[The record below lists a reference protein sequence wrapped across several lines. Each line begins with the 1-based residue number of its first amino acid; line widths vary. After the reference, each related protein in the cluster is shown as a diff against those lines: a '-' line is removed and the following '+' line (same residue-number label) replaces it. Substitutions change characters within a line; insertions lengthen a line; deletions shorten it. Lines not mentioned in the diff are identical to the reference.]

1 MALFVVSS
9 GYEQKIIHDYFGYDN
24 EEIIITGLARWDVL
38 EDKSDP
44 AHKEI
49 LLMPTWRSWLE
60 DISEEQFKKSEYYQ
74 RYKAFLQDERLKT
87 LLEKENITLNF
98 YIHPKFREHI
108 RSFQVEDRH
117 IRLIPFGDYAAES
130 ASDELSY
137 ADHRLFFCF
146 LGCLLS
152 GKTGGILS
160 L

>member
-74 RYKAFLQDERLKT
+74 RYKAYL
-87 LLEKENITLNF
+87 
-98 YIHPKFREHI
+98 HP
-108 RSFQVEDRH
+108 
-117 IRLIPFGDYAAES
+117 
-130 ASDELSY
+130 
-137 ADHRLFFCF
+137 
-146 LGCLLS
+146 
-152 GKTGGILS
+152 
-160 L
+160 

>member
-117 IRLIPFGDYAAES
+117 IRLIPFGTSPRLWPARRPGAAI
-130 ASDELSY
+130 
-137 ADHRLFFCF
+137 RRPRQQ
-146 LGCLLS
+146 GVR
-152 GKTGGILS
+152 
-160 L
+160 